1 MKHNPLILLSLVLL
15 TSVAQAES
23 YPPVEENNWEVSFG
37 TTQMF
42 IGWYEKGSSPVPTA
56 SATIIFSRKI
66 FKDFALWSVLN
77 LPLAPNKRVTEEG
90 LLVET
95 QTPPTLMLGASYEV
109 FKYEISETK
118 SLGIDAG
125 LSVGRSL
132 TLDGDLFPVGA
143 FRLKFLTSQD
153 NTMYVGAT
161 TSPYNAEGDVVWGI
175 IYGAGTRF

>member
-125 LSVGRSL
+125 ISVGRSL
-132 TLDGDLFPVGA
+132 TLEGKMFPVGA
-143 FRLKFLTSQD
+143 FRFKFLTSQD

-161 TSPYNAEGDVVWGI
+161 TSPYNAEGDVVWGV

>member
-1 MKHNPLILLSLVLL
+1 MKFSIVLVLSLSVFL
-15 TSVAQAES
+15 TPSISQA
-23 YPPVEENNWEVSFG
+23 EENNWEVSFG

-56 SATIIFSRKI
+56 SATIILSRRI
-66 FKDFALWSVLN
+66 FDDFALWSVLN

-118 SLGIDAG
+118 SLGVDTGI
-125 LSVGRSL
+125 SVGRSL
-132 TLDGDLFPVGA
+132 TLEGEIFPVGA

-161 TSPYNAEGDVVWGI
+161 TSPYNAEGDLVWGI